1 MGCVAVLEDR
11 LHELVVVMLPALET
25 QSWSI
30 LFEDFTAVSALLLL
44 CGKYALLGW
53 CVPILHPLLE
63 DTAHHL
69 GASISRDG
77 LWNIPGGA
85 EVSHDSNQ
93 MLAVE
98 LALGGGHYGVL
109 PREPVGDHQEVVAV

>member
-1 MGCVAVLEDR
+1 MNLS
-11 LHELVVVMLPALET
+11 LSMLPALET

-53 CVPILHPLLE
+53 CEMSQSFIHFLKTLLIIWGPPSVVMGSG
-63 DTAHHL
+63 TFQVAQKSL
-69 GASISRDG
+69 MI
-77 LWNIPGGA
+77 
-85 EVSHDSNQ
+85 
-93 MLAVE
+93 AVE